1 MTERQDSGRF
11 GAVVLAGLA
20 TSGLTA
26 GAAAQPWFRAAG
38 EHPMIGLSDAGNEAD
53 MPLALAC
60 ALVVLA
66 AWGVVLVTGA
76 RTRRVVLAAGILAG
90 LGVVACVVRAP
101 VLLPDQIADRLGAFD
116 GEIQETGW
124 YVVAWVALV
133 PTLAALVAGWRLAP
147 RWPTMSNRYDAPA
160 AGSPPG
166 AAGKADREADELAL
180 WKALDEGRDPT
191 QQ

>member
-1 MTERQDSGRF
+1 MADQRGTGRF

-26 GAAAQPWFRAAG
+26 VAAANPWYRASG
-38 EHPMIGLSDAGNEAD
+38 ERRMLGLSDAGNEAD

-66 AWGVVLVTGA
+66 VWGVVLVTGA
-76 RTRRVVLAAGILAG
+76 RTRRVVLAVGMVAG
-90 LGVVACVVRAP
+90 LGVLACVVRAP
-101 VLLPDQIADRLGAFD
+101 ALLPDQIADRLGPFD

-124 YVVAWVALV
+124 Y
-133 PTLAALVAGWRLAP
+133 LVACVAVVLALATMIVGWRLAP
-147 RWPTMSNRYDAPA
+147 RWPTMSSRYDAPVAGQA
-160 AGSPPG
+160 AATPE
-166 AAGKADREADELAL
+166 DADELAL

-191 QQ
+191 QH